1 MVLVIT
7 LRKAYMIK
15 ALVQREDIFELGIDM
30 STIPVHKYEAIL
42 KHEMKSETKMLAEFK
57 SVLETCSMP
66 MKTYTILAPYLEDD
80 ISMIDVEQL
89 HSFTFFFLSALLKS
103 KDIKNIHFLHVIEVM
118 YILLHRN
125 YEIVFFEDDF
135 PRKWDE
141 EYFNTKV
148 ALIEALVPSWCYP

>member
-1 MVLVIT
+1 
-7 LRKAYMIK
+7 
-15 ALVQREDIFELGIDM
+15 
-30 STIPVHKYEAIL
+30 
-42 KHEMKSETKMLAEFK
+42 MKSETKMLAEFK

-80 ISMIDVEQL
+80 ISIIDFDQL
-89 HSFTFFFLSALLKS
+89 HTFAFFFLSALLKS

-141 EYFNTKV
+141 EYFNTKI
-148 ALIEALVPSWCYP
+148 ALI